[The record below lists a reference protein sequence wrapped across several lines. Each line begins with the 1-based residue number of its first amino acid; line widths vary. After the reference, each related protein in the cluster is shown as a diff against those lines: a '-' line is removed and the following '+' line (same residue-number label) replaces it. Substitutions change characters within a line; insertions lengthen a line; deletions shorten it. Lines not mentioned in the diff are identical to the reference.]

1 MENTTLS
8 ESFEVLKDPR
18 LERAKRHSLINIIT
32 IAICAV
38 ICGADN
44 FVSMASFG
52 RATPCRRKVF
62 RVTAKKDQASRS
74 FLIL

>member
-32 IAICAV
+32 IA